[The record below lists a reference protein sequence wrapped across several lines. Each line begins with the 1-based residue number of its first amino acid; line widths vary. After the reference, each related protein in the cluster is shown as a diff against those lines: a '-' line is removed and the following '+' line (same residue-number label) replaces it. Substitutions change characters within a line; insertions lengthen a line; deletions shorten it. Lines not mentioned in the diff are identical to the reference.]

1 MNFNSKNSRL
11 GCKVLFFHFLLL
23 LRSFALNPD
32 GVLLL
37 SFKYSILSDPHSVLE
52 NWSYRD
58 VSPCSWNGVTC
69 TKIGGKF
76 RVTSLAL
83 PESKLLGSISEDLGV
98 IEHLRELDLSDNFL
112 NGSVPNSIFNASELQ
127 VLSLANNVIS
137 GELSESI
144 GQLKTLQLLNLSDN
158 ALAGSVPNSL
168 VTLKNLTLVSLRSN
182 YFSGRVP
189 SGFHSV
195 QILDLS
201 SNLLNGSLPDD
212 FGGDSLKYLNLSYNK
227 ISGTIPPE
235 FSKNIP
241 GNSTMDLSFNN
252 LTGPIPQSLALL
264 NQKPESLSGNSDLCG
279 KPLKILCSIPST
291 PSNPPNA
298 TTSSTPAIA
307 AIPKTIDANPETSGS
322 ATPNGSHNKPPN
334 SLKPSSIAGIV
345 VGDIAGIGLLV
356 AIALLVYQQRKKKD
370 AQPAEN
376 VIKTTS
382 KQDPEIKKPT
392 IPCFWLANDDK
403 ETSEA
408 TSSNS
413 DQENSNAKIEMTTE
427 NENLRKEG
435 RLVMMDGET
444 RLELET
450 LLTSSAYILG
460 TSRGSIVYRA
470 VLEDGR
476 AYAVRRLGIGECAVE
491 KMKDFENQVR
501 TIVKIRHP
509 NLVRV
514 RGFCWGV
521 DEKLLICDYVPNGS
535 LANLCHRRTGSSPL
549 SLSLEAR
556 LKIARGIARGVAF
569 IHDKKHV
576 HGNIKPSNILF
587 NSDMEP
593 VITDFGLDRLLCN
606 SNNFNLKANSSSRQ
620 LASHTQQQQQKQVQD
635 QLPPMASSSSGGIHP
650 LPYQAPEWFQSIRPN
665 PKCDVYSFGIV
676 LLELLS
682 GRSISDLDIGQ
693 WPWCDDVEEERNR
706 VLRVA
711 DVAIRSEI
719 ENKERVIL
727 GCFKLGLS
735 CASPVPQKRPSMKE
749 TQHMLEKMIRS

>member
-1 MNFNSKNSRL
+1 MNSNSRNPHF
-11 GCKVLFFHFLLL
+11 GCKVLFFHFLLLL

-37 SFKYSILSDPHSVLE
+37 SFKYSILSDPLSVLE
-52 NWSYRD
+52 NWSYSD
-58 VSPCSWNGVTC
+58 ESSCSWNGVKC

-83 PESKLLGSISEDLGV
+83 PSSKLLGSISEDLGM
-98 IEHLRELDLSDNFL
+98 IEHLRELDLSNNFL
-112 NGSVPNSIFNASELQ
+112 NGSVPNSIFNASELR
-127 VLSLANNVIS
+127 VLSLASNVIA

-158 ALAGSVPNSL
+158 AFAGSVPASL
-168 VTLKNLTLVSLRSN
+168 ITLKNLTFVSLRSN
-182 YFSGRVP
+182 YFSGKVP
-189 SGFHSV
+189 SGLHSV
-195 QILDLS
+195 QNLDLS

-227 ISGTIPPE
+227 ISGTIPPQ
-235 FSKNIP
+235 FAKKIP
-241 GNSTMDLSFNN
+241 GNSTVDLSFNN

-279 KPLKILCSIPST
+279 KPLKVICSITST
-291 PSNPPNA
+291 GSNPPNS

-307 AIPKTIDANPETSGS
+307 VMPKAIDANPKTNSSG
-322 ATPNGSHNKPPN
+322 TPNGSQNRPTN

-356 AIALLVYQQRKKKD
+356 AIVLLVYQQRKKKD
-370 AQPAEN
+370 AKSTEN
-376 VIKTTS
+376 VIETAS
-382 KQDPEIKKPT
+382 KQDPEVKKST
-392 IPCFWLANDDK
+392 IPCFWLAVDDK

-408 TSSNS
+408 TSSDS
-413 DQENSNAKIEMTTE
+413 DLENNNKKTEMTTQ

-435 RLVMMDGET
+435 RFVTVDGET

-476 AYAVRRLGIGECAVE
+476 AYAVRRIGIGECAVE
-491 KMKDFENQVR
+491 GMKDFENHVK
-501 TIVKIRHP
+501 TIAKIRHP

-514 RGFCWGV
+514 RGFCWGM

-535 LANLCHRRTGSSPL
+535 LANLCHRRTGSSAS
-549 SLSLEAR
+549 SLALEAR
-556 LKIARGIARGVAF
+556 LKIARGIARGIAF
-569 IHDKKHV
+569 VHDKKHV

-593 VITDFGLDRLLCN
+593 VITDLGLDRILCN
-606 SNNFNLKANSSSRQ
+606 PNNFNLRANGSSRQ
-620 LASHTQQQQQKQVQD
+620 IA
-635 QLPPMASSSSGGIHP
+635 
-650 LPYQAPEWFQSIRPN
+650 YQTPEWFQSFKPN

-682 GRSISDLDIGQ
+682 GRSVSDLDIGQ
-693 WPWCDDVEEERNR
+693 WPQCDDVEEERIR

-719 ENKERVIL
+719 ENKEHVIL
-727 GCFKLGLS
+727 GCFKLGLT
-735 CASPVPQKRPSMKE
+735 CASSLPQKRPSMKE
-749 TQHMLEKMIRS
+749 ALHMLEKMIRS